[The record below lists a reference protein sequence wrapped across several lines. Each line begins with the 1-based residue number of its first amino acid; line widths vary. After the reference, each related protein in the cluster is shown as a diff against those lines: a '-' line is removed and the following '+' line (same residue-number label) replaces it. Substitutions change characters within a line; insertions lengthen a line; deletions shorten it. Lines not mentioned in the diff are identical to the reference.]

1 MSNFSRIHRRHPA
14 NPANIEAAGKR
25 VRRRGVTVYRDI
37 SPAGRHYYHDGDH
50 VPASLPYVS
59 PFRVKKPYV
68 RPEDR
73 RNPEGR
79 HG

>member
-14 NPANIEAAGKR
+14 NPVNVEAR
-25 VRRRGVTVYRDI
+25 SERPRRRGITVYRGL
-37 SPAGRHYYHDGDH
+37 SARGLHYYHSGDH